1 MSDGGVKRPAV
12 VGPEEDRS
20 RSQQQR
26 PRLEASAST
35 DEVSDAAEV
44 PAVDTDTPSS
54 DAVISVELICNIAA
68 YMNPGDGLMNLCVA
82 VGPVDAAKVRT
93 EYLRDNEQ
101 YVEASLRELRHISGD
116 WSFFRGRLH
125 LLDRCRDNISAWMR
139 VNTDW
144 QARCTDENMKR
155 YLGWDLGLLR
165 VEANLVFNNP
175 AVAVEVGLLDVIRF
189 HVEEKGADLNRSVW
203 NSFRTENFYGND
215 SLIEI
220 ALVRGD
226 VNILEFLLS
235 VNTCIHDLQRN
246 TFALIRFASVHSNEE
261 CFEAFIR
268 HPRVNVNAVDN
279 DGYTP
284 LSHLLQPLSFSIM
297 PPVGVML
304 SHMFALPSE
313 CLVRRILLL
322 LEAGATSHGLLP
334 LRDCTM
340 IEFARSSLEQDPSNV
355 HWRSVV
361 QKMEEVIDSRVPE

>member
-82 VGPVDAAKVRT
+82 VGPGDAAKVRT

-144 QARCTDENMKR
+144 QARCTDENMER
-155 YLGWDLGLLR
+155 YKGAPLR
-165 VEANLVFNNP
+165 IDANLVFNNP
-175 AVAVEVGLLDVIRF
+175 AVAVEVGLLEVLRF
-189 HVEEKGADLNRSVW
+189 HVEEKRADLNRRVW
-203 NSFRTENFYGND
+203 NSFRSEHPGRND

-226 VNILEFLLS
+226 VNILESLLS
-235 VNTCIHDLQRN
+235 VNGFDLERN
-246 TFALIRFASVHSNEE
+246 TFALICFASCHSEEE

-322 LEAGATSHGLLP
+322 LEAGATSHGLLFP
-334 LRDCTM
+334 RDCTM
-340 IEFARSSLEQDPSNV
+340 IDFARSSLEQNPSNV

-361 QKMEEVIDSRVPE
+361 QKMEEAINS